1 MCGCNKKRAAA
12 PLVVAPTQ
20 VVPKMVAAPKTAA
33 PKVAAPVVPKKAPP
47 ATRAGKRVVAAPL
60 TTAQWGPPVWTILH
74 TLVEL
79 SEGKGS
85 SVDPLWRGLLI
96 NLRGLL
102 PCPECQRHYSD
113 WWASVPIPVTGNFV
127 GALRMW
133 LLTLH
138 NDVNRRNKGR
148 VWAEADVRRT
158 YAGGREER
166 LAAVAAA
173 QEKLRSLGLAELADG
188 FRHVIAAV

>member
-1 MCGCNKKRAAA
+1 MCGCNKRRQVGPQGQPSQMPPSQPSVAPKKLSRPVAPVRAA
-12 PLVVAPTQ
+12 PV
-20 VVPKMVAAPKTAA
+20 
-33 PKVAAPVVPKKAPP
+33 KVAAP
-47 ATRAGKRVVAAPL
+47 APL
-60 TTAQWGPPVWTILH
+60 TTLQWGPPVWTILH

-79 SEGKGS
+79 SEGKSG
-85 SVDPLWRGLLI
+85 VDPLWRGLLI

-148 VWAEADVRRT
+148 PWTETQVKAA
-158 YAGGREER
+158 YGGPVAER

-173 QEKLRSLGLAELADG
+173 QEKLGGLGLTALADG
-188 FRHVIAAV
+188 FRHVIAQVSA

>member
-1 MCGCNKKRAAA
+1 MCGCNKRRGLGAA
-12 PLVVAPTQ
+12 PAVTREEKQ
-20 VVPKMVAAPKTAA
+20 VVRET
-33 PKVAAPVVPKKAPP
+33 KKE
-47 ATRAGKRVVAAPL
+47 RVVAKPAQKVVRETKKERVVAKPAQL
-60 TTAQWGPPVWTILH
+60 TTSQWGPPVWTILH

-79 SEGKGS
+79 SEGKGAA
-85 SVDPLWRGLLI
+85 VDPLWRGLLI

-113 WWASVPIPVTGNFV
+113 WWASVPIPTTGNFV

-138 NDVNRRNKGR
+138 NDVNRRNKAR
-148 VWAEADVRRT
+148 QWTETQVKAA
-158 YAGGREER
+158 YGGPVAER

-173 QEKLRSLGLAELADG
+173 QEKLRGLGLTALADG
-188 FRHVIAAV
+188 FRHVIGAVTA

>member
-1 MCGCNKKRAAA
+1 MCGCNKRRQAAI
-12 PLVVAPTQ
+12 PPTEPFVAPKKVARPVAPAKVAK
-20 VVPKMVAAPKTAA
+20 VVPAK
-33 PKVAAPVVPKKAPP
+33 VVPAKVTPVTKP
-47 ATRAGKRVVAAPL
+47 ATL
-60 TTAQWGPPVWTILH
+60 TTDQWGPPVWTILH

-85 SVDPLWRGLLI
+85 AVDPLWRGLLI

-127 GALRMW
+127 GALRVW

-148 VWAEADVRRT
+148 AWTETQLRAA
-158 YAGGREER
+158 YGGG
-166 LAAVAAA
+166 LVAVTAA
-173 QEKLRSLGLAELADG
+173 QEKLKGLGLVALADG
-188 FRHVIAAV
+188 FRHVIAAVSG